1 MPAVEI
7 KLADMQGNR
16 ALKNFYSIPLTL
28 HFWQQVNTQNLR
40 YQCTGFL
47 RRFRDPIR
55 VPRISNRVP
64 RIRENYHRVPK
75 ITANRVRRI
84 REIGSLQIRA
94 GFLTFSLKKILSV
107 QLISVYIAQHIVVD
121 FFSVMIFVKLKPS
134 CNPEK

>member
-7 KLADMQGNR
+7 KLTDMQGNP

-28 HFWQQVNTQNLR
+28 HLWQQVNTQNLR
-40 YQCTGFL
+40 YQCTGIL

-55 VPRISNRVP
+55 VPRITNRVP
-64 RIRENYHRVPK
+64 RIRENYHPVPK

-94 GFLTFSLKKILSV
+94 GFLTFSLKKTLSV
-107 QLISVYIAQHIVVD
+107 QLISVYIAQHILWT
-121 FFSVMIFVKLKPS
+121 FSL
-134 CNPEK
+134 